1 MRNFLQKSFFSL
13 IVLTTF
19 FKLSAN
25 SAEMTCNGHITAVKI
40 YDQSTDAPVPGIGA
54 LTNGMEVD
62 ISLLP
67 ANYYLVIEAN
77 GNITAGRFTVNGL
90 VESCESV
97 LPYTCPGGAE
107 NGNNWNGGLGCYDVD
122 VAVWHV
128 DGCNTA
134 VCDSDWFNFCIVAP
148 DGINPPTP
156 LTCNPG
162 FFSYDNHITVNG
174 NTVTSTD
181 GKFVNGGTIT
191 VPGTYPTEF
200 SGPVNI
206 TVSDYVSWDGYTNRA
221 STGDQPFETWKIVF
235 IKNGVVVEETP
246 YTADLQTGTT
256 TGETTGS
263 LGGPYFLP
271 DGVDEI
277 KIVHYE
283 DPTYG
288 EGAASTANSV
298 YPSGICFEYEEVVE
312 ECNTAP
318 TCNDECSREVSSTT
332 QCNTGTMYEV
342 FVVDCNGSSFA
353 LEPTSSSYFEC
364 DNGTAHYVATA
375 TIGTDVLTWDINF
388 SGATTNPP
396 AGSPKAHSCDTYSSA
411 GWVYYPVTC
420 GTLTSSEHGV
430 FTIGRSGPS
439 YQIGNGANVTSLSG
453 ADFGGSGW
461 YNLSGGNGHYTSGD
475 INVMLSDET
484 SCSSGE
490 ITGNLYIDTNGNGVQ
505 DAGEPSLANVDV
517 IITDSNGDMQT
528 VSTDANGDYTA
539 TVPPG
544 TTTVDVDE
552 NDPQYPTGFEQTEGD
567 DPTVVSVASGGTT
580 DAGNDG
586 YYQPGTVSGHLYL
599 DENGNGVQDP
609 GDPDLAN
616 VDVIITDSN
625 GDTQTV
631 STDSN
636 GNYTAT
642 VPPGTT
648 IVDVDENDPQYPNSS
663 EQTEGDD
670 PTTVTAIA
678 GMDVDAG
685 IDGYFTPASISGHL
699 YIDTNGNGVQD
710 PGEPN
715 LANVD
720 VIITDV
726 NGDTQTVTTDA
737 NGDYTATVPPG
748 TVTADIDET
757 DPQYPEG
764 FDQTEGNDPTIITA
778 VAGMD
783 SDAGNDGFYLPGTV
797 SGQLYL
803 DENGNG
809 MQDPGEEDLANVD
822 VIITDSNGD
831 TQTVTTDADGN
842 WEAEV
847 PPGTTTADI
856 DENDADYPSGF
867 EQTEGDDPTVVT
879 AIAGDDVDAGND
891 GYFNPG
897 TVSGHLYID
906 ENGNGMQDPGEED
919 LANVDVIIT
928 DSNGDTQTV
937 STDANGDYSAAV
949 PPGATIVDVDEN
961 DPQYPTG
968 FEQTEG
974 DDPTTVTAVAG
985 MDTDAGNDGYYQPG
999 TVSGNLYIDT
1009 NGNGVQDGGEPNL
1022 ANVDVIITDA
1032 NGDMQTVTSDANGDW
1047 EATVPPGNTTAD
1059 VDENDADYPTGS
1071 EQTEGDD
1078 PTTVNAVA
1086 GTNTDAGIDG
1096 YFVPA
1101 SVSGHLYLDENGDG
1115 VQDEGEPNLA
1125 DVDVIITD
1133 SNGDMV
1139 TVTSDVNGDWSAP
1152 VPPGTT
1158 TADVDENDPDYPTG
1172 SDQTEGDD
1180 PTTVTAVAGMD
1191 TDAGNDGYFV
1201 PSEIFGNLY
1210 LDDNANG
1217 FQDINEEDLAGV
1229 DVVITDSRGN
1239 MQTVETDVN
1248 GEWSAIVPAGITS
1261 ANVDE
1266 NDPQY
1271 PDDRSLSEGTDPTV
1285 TMAISGQAVDGGTD
1299 GYSPCPGEPQTN
1311 VEDLILICEGETV
1324 EYAVLNTVANA
1335 DYVWEFGFGSNP
1347 STAIGPGPH
1356 VVTYEEVAAAGTFVT
1371 ISVTIIDCPPKF
1383 ATVATVKV
1391 SALAPA
1397 IIEASPD
1404 MICAFET
1411 KTFMAGDVQTGAIY
1425 TWEFGDDA
1433 TPRDA
1438 SGPGPHDVQYAV
1450 AGMKTATLEVDPNF
1464 TDLKSCPTSDEMSFE
1479 VDDCNGTL
1487 FGHLYLDEN
1496 GNGMQDPGE
1505 PNLPNVDVVITDQFG
1520 NIQIVSTDDNGD
1532 YSASVPEG
1540 PVTVDVNENDPDY
1553 PSESTQTEGTDPTE
1567 VTAVKGGDVDA
1578 GDDGYFIPAA
1588 VFGHLYL
1595 DANDNFVQDGDEVD
1609 LAGVDVII
1617 TDSNGEIQTVTSD
1630 MDGDWSAVVPAGVV
1644 IADVDETDADFPTGS
1659 RQTEGDDPT
1668 TVDVLSGDNKD
1679 AGDDGY
1685 FVPAEV
1691 FGHLYLDNNN
1701 NGVQDP
1707 GEPDLANVD
1716 VIVTDSKGN
1725 QQIIT
1730 TDANGDWLA
1739 EVPQGQ
1745 ASADVDETDPDFPVG
1760 SIQTEGDDPSIAEAI
1775 SAEMTDLGND
1785 GYFVPAEIFGHLYLD
1800 DNNDGEQNNDEP
1812 DLADVDVIITDSN
1825 GDTQTVT
1832 TDMNGDWVAIVPAGV
1847 ASAKVDESDSDFPT
1861 GSIQTEGDDPTN
1873 ASAINGSSID
1883 AGIDGYYLPATI
1895 FGVVYFDDN
1904 NDGDQGGSEPGIAD
1918 VDVLITQIDGS
1929 VITAT
1934 TDANGNWSAT
1944 VLPGST
1950 DAIVDESDPDFPA
1963 SATQT
1968 EGDNPSNVL
1977 SERGEDKDAGND
1989 GYYIP
1994 TEIFG
1999 NLYLDENND
2008 GTQSPGEPSLPN
2020 VDVFITQSNGTV
2032 LTVTSDSNGNWSSP
2046 VSPGLTLAKV
2056 DTNDPDFP
2064 ANATQTEGDDP
2075 TITSVPLRTVHPG
2088 GVDGYFVP
2096 ATVFGHVYLD
2106 ENSNGVQDG
2115 SEPDIANVDVIVTDA
2130 SGNTQTVMTDANG
2143 DWTAEVIAGNTSA
2156 LVDESD
2162 PDFPMNTTQTEGTNP
2177 TSALAL
2183 SGLSVDNGI
2192 DGYTINFTDITPII
2206 SFIPGVVNGPSPMA
2220 FQIRV
2225 QELLDVPTNGE
2236 ITLVF
2241 PRDPRLTFAWEPTKS
2256 SVGPFALENSKWI
2269 YDDTNATF
2277 HIWRSTEVIPALGSS
2292 TFGWEALYN
2301 PENSSG
2307 EVTYTITII
2316 SNSGGENNVLNN
2328 IDAETL
2334 VYFNN

>member
-1 MRNFLQKSFFSL
+1 M
-13 IVLTTF
+13 
-19 FKLSAN
+19 
-25 SAEMTCNGHITAVKI
+25 M
-40 YDQSTDAPVPGIGA
+40 
-54 LTNGMEVD
+54 
-62 ISLLP
+62 
-67 ANYYLVIEAN
+67 
-77 GNITAGRFTVNGL
+77 
-90 VESCESV
+90 SV
-97 LPYTCPGGAE
+97 LEKY
-107 NGNNWNGGLGCYDVD
+107 L
-122 VAVWHV
+122 
-128 DGCNTA
+128 
-134 VCDSDWFNFCIVAP
+134 
-148 DGINPPTP
+148 
-156 LTCNPG
+156 
-162 FFSYDNHITVNG
+162 
-174 NTVTSTD
+174 
-181 GKFVNGGTIT
+181 
-191 VPGTYPTEF
+191 
-200 SGPVNI
+200 
-206 TVSDYVSWDGYTNRA
+206 
-221 STGDQPFETWKIVF
+221 
-235 IKNGVVVEETP
+235 
-246 YTADLQTGTT
+246 
-256 TGETTGS
+256 
-263 LGGPYFLP
+263 
-271 DGVDEI
+271 
-277 KIVHYE
+277 
-283 DPTYG
+283 
-288 EGAASTANSV
+288 
-298 YPSGICFEYEEVVE
+298 
-312 ECNTAP
+312 
-318 TCNDECSREVSSTT
+318 
-332 QCNTGTMYEV
+332 CNTGTMYEV

-831 TQTVTTDADGN
+831 TQTV
-842 WEAEV
+842 
-847 PPGTTTADI
+847 
-856 DENDADYPSGF
+856 
-867 EQTEGDDPTVVT
+867 
-879 AIAGDDVDAGND
+879 
-891 GYFNPG
+891 
-897 TVSGHLYID
+897 
-906 ENGNGMQDPGEED
+906 
-919 LANVDVIIT
+919 
-928 DSNGDTQTV
+928 

-985 MDTDAGNDGYYQPG
+985 MDTDAGNDGYYQPA

-1047 EATVPPGNTTAD
+1047 EATVPPGTTTAD

-1139 TVTSDVNGDWSAP
+1139 TVTSDENGDWSAP

-1324 EYAVLNTVANA
+1324 
-1335 DYVWEFGFGSNP
+1335 
-1347 STAIGPGPH
+1347 
-1356 VVTYEEVAAAGTFVT
+1356 
-1371 ISVTIIDCPPKF
+1371 
-1383 ATVATVKV
+1383 
-1391 SALAPA
+1391 
-1397 IIEASPD
+1397 
-1404 MICAFET
+1404 
-1411 KTFMAGDVQTGAIY
+1411 
-1425 TWEFGDDA
+1425 
-1433 TPRDA
+1433 
-1438 SGPGPHDVQYAV
+1438 
-1450 AGMKTATLEVDPNF
+1450 
-1464 TDLKSCPTSDEMSFE
+1464 
-1479 VDDCNGTL
+1479 
-1487 FGHLYLDEN
+1487 
-1496 GNGMQDPGE
+1496 
-1505 PNLPNVDVVITDQFG
+1505 
-1520 NIQIVSTDDNGD
+1520 
-1532 YSASVPEG
+1532 
-1540 PVTVDVNENDPDY
+1540 
-1553 PSESTQTEGTDPTE
+1553 
-1567 VTAVKGGDVDA
+1567 
-1578 GDDGYFIPAA
+1578 
-1588 VFGHLYL
+1588 
-1595 DANDNFVQDGDEVD
+1595 
-1609 LAGVDVII
+1609 
-1617 TDSNGEIQTVTSD
+1617 
-1630 MDGDWSAVVPAGVV
+1630 
-1644 IADVDETDADFPTGS
+1644 
-1659 RQTEGDDPT
+1659 
-1668 TVDVLSGDNKD
+1668 
-1679 AGDDGY
+1679 
-1685 FVPAEV
+1685 
-1691 FGHLYLDNNN
+1691 
-1701 NGVQDP
+1701 
-1707 GEPDLANVD
+1707 
-1716 VIVTDSKGN
+1716 
-1725 QQIIT
+1725 
-1730 TDANGDWLA
+1730 
-1739 EVPQGQ
+1739 
-1745 ASADVDETDPDFPVG
+1745 
-1760 SIQTEGDDPSIAEAI
+1760 
-1775 SAEMTDLGND
+1775 
-1785 GYFVPAEIFGHLYLD
+1785 
-1800 DNNDGEQNNDEP
+1800 
-1812 DLADVDVIITDSN
+1812 
-1825 GDTQTVT
+1825 
-1832 TDMNGDWVAIVPAGV
+1832 
-1847 ASAKVDESDSDFPT
+1847 
-1861 GSIQTEGDDPTN
+1861 
-1873 ASAINGSSID
+1873 
-1883 AGIDGYYLPATI
+1883 
-1895 FGVVYFDDN
+1895 
-1904 NDGDQGGSEPGIAD
+1904 
-1918 VDVLITQIDGS
+1918 
-1929 VITAT
+1929 
-1934 TDANGNWSAT
+1934 
-1944 VLPGST
+1944 
-1950 DAIVDESDPDFPA
+1950 
-1963 SATQT
+1963 
-1968 EGDNPSNVL
+1968 
-1977 SERGEDKDAGND
+1977 
-1989 GYYIP
+1989 
-1994 TEIFG
+1994 
-1999 NLYLDENND
+1999 
-2008 GTQSPGEPSLPN
+2008 
-2020 VDVFITQSNGTV
+2020 
-2032 LTVTSDSNGNWSSP
+2032 
-2046 VSPGLTLAKV
+2046 
-2056 DTNDPDFP
+2056 
-2064 ANATQTEGDDP
+2064 
-2075 TITSVPLRTVHPG
+2075 
-2088 GVDGYFVP
+2088 
-2096 ATVFGHVYLD
+2096 
-2106 ENSNGVQDG
+2106 
-2115 SEPDIANVDVIVTDA
+2115 
-2130 SGNTQTVMTDANG
+2130 
-2143 DWTAEVIAGNTSA
+2143 
-2156 LVDESD
+2156 
-2162 PDFPMNTTQTEGTNP
+2162 
-2177 TSALAL
+2177 
-2183 SGLSVDNGI
+2183 
-2192 DGYTINFTDITPII
+2192 
-2206 SFIPGVVNGPSPMA
+2206 
-2220 FQIRV
+2220 
-2225 QELLDVPTNGE
+2225 
-2236 ITLVF
+2236 
-2241 PRDPRLTFAWEPTKS
+2241 
-2256 SVGPFALENSKWI
+2256 
-2269 YDDTNATF
+2269 
-2277 HIWRSTEVIPALGSS
+2277 
-2292 TFGWEALYN
+2292 
-2301 PENSSG
+2301 
-2307 EVTYTITII
+2307 
-2316 SNSGGENNVLNN
+2316 
-2328 IDAETL
+2328 
-2334 VYFNN
+2334 